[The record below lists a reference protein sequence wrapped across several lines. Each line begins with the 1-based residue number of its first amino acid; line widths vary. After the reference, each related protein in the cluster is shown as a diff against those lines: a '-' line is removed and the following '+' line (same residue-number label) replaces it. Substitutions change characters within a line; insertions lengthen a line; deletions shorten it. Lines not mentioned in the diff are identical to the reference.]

1 MAIQDGETFDFIVTG
16 AGSAGA
22 VAAVRLS
29 ESGRYRVLLL
39 EAGRSD
45 WYPFIHM
52 PLAYHKLYTNPG
64 WNWMFESEPMPALNN
79 RTSYQPRGKMLG
91 GSSSL
96 NGMVYMRGTPADY
109 DGWRQKGCAGWGFSD
124 VLPYFKKAEDQARG
138 PSELHG
144 VGGPLRVSDM
154 RPLGELSDAVVEAC
168 VEAGIQR
175 NPDFN
180 GPVQEGV
187 GRYQMTMRNGRRW
200 STAQAY
206 LRPARRRPNLAIATG
221 AHASRIVI
229 ENGRATGVECLTREG
244 KRTARVR
251 GEVIASGGVY
261 GSPQLLQLSGIGPG
275 ALLQQHGIPVVRDNQ
290 NVGEHLHDHFNT
302 LVAFRLKQ
310 GMSLNQL
317 YANPLRQLWAG
328 MQFVAAR
335 RGPLATNGFL
345 AGAMV
350 RSDPRLDR
358 PDLQFNILA
367 WSVVSRDRR
376 GVKPHPF
383 PGFTMTPVHLRPDG
397 RGSVHIK
404 SPDPRAG
411 PAIRFD
417 FLKTQYDIDA
427 MIAGMRIARRIAA
440 QPALKD
446 YIAEEI
452 QPGIAIASDE
462 ALLDDLR
469 ARGVSNLHPVGTCRM
484 SNGLDAV
491 VDPRL
496 RVVGVGGLR
505 VIDASVMPEVVGGN
519 TNAPTIMIAEKGA
532 DMILEDAAK
541 A

>member
-1 MAIQDGETFDFIVTG
+1 MDAETFDFIVTG

-22 VAAVRLS
+22 AVAARLS

-52 PLAYHKLYTNPG
+52 PLTYHKLYANPG

-109 DGWRQKGCAGWGFSD
+109 DGWRQKGCTGWGFSD
-124 VLPYFKKAEDQARG
+124 VLPYFKKAEDQQRG

-154 RPLGELSDAVVEAC
+154 RTLGDLSDAVVEAC
-168 VEAGIQR
+168 VEAGIPK

-180 GPVQEGV
+180 GPSQEGV
-187 GRYQMTMRNGRRW
+187 GQYQMTMSNGRRW

-206 LRPARRRPNLAIATG
+206 LRPARGRPNLAIATG
-221 AHASRIVI
+221 AHASRVLV
-229 ENGRATGVECLTREG
+229 ENGRATGVEYLTRDG
-244 KRTARVR
+244 QRTARAR
-251 GEVIASGGVY
+251 GEVIVSGGVY

-275 ALLQQHGIPVVRDNQ
+275 ALLRSHGIPVVRDNP

-302 LVAFRLKQ
+302 LVAFRLHK

-328 MQFVAAR
+328 LQFVAAR

-367 WSVVSRDRR
+367 WSIISRDRN

-404 SPDPRAG
+404 SADPRAS
-411 PAIRFD
+411 PSIRFD

-427 MIAGMRIARRIAA
+427 MLHGMRLARQIAA
-440 QPALKD
+440 QPALKP
-446 YIAEEI
+446 YVAEEL
-452 QPGIAIASDE
+452 QPGISVASD
-462 ALLDDLR
+462 AQMLADLR

-484 SNGLDAV
+484 SPGADAV
-491 VDPRL
+491 VDTRL
-496 RVVGVGGLR
+496 RVVGIGGLR
-505 VIDASVMPEVVGGN
+505 VMDASIMPEVVGGN
-519 TNAPTIMIAEKGA
+519 TNAPTIMIGEKGA
-532 DMILEDAAK
+532 DMILADAAQ